1 MNTGSYEPSN
11 PLCMPF
17 ECFVYDSRKLPFPVE
32 SHWHYFAEMLLAKE
46 GALRVQRGE
55 EEIRLE
61 PGDFLFI
68 SPRVSHAIFSA
79 DGEEV
84 CYEAIK
90 LDLNQL
96 DETPSYA
103 PDLKSIIGEAE
114 QQSQPMLIAAS
125 VAEEIRLTEHFGE
138 CIREYR
144 DHAYGYDLAIKSR
157 LYLICTALV
166 RLWMKNGYN
175 IQSRTGMSDPIYSIT
190 SYIDRHIRESLKVE
204 ELARYCG
211 LSYPWFAKRFREIY
225 GISCKDYIEQVR
237 ISKVEHYL
245 LFTDCDLTYISQET
259 GYADCSHMIKD
270 FKRLKNMTPGH
281 FRAQRSE

>member
-1 MNTGSYEPSN
+1 MNESNYEPSN

-17 ECFVYDSRKLPFPVE
+17 ECFWYDSRKLPFPVE
-32 SHWHYFAEMLLAKE
+32 SHWHYFAEILLAKE
-46 GALRVQRGE
+46 GALRVLRGE

-68 SPRVSHAIFSA
+68 SPRVPHAIFAA
-79 DGEEV
+79 DGCDV
-84 CYEAIK
+84 RYEAIK

-103 PDLKSIIGEAE
+103 PDLKSIFQEAE
-114 QQSQPMLIAAS
+114 QQQQPMHLSQS
-125 VAEEIRLTEHFGE
+125 VAEELCLTKQLEE
-138 CIREYR
+138 CIREYA
-144 DHAYGYDLAIKSR
+144 DHAYGYDLVIKSR
-157 LYLICTALV
+157 LYLICTTLV
-166 RLWMKNGYN
+166 RFWMQKGFNF
-175 IQSRTGMSDPIYSIT
+175 QSRAVHTDPIYSIT

-270 FKRLKNMTPGH
+270 FKRLKNMTPGA
-281 FRAQRSE
+281 FRSHRPE